1 MAGYGRRAEMPPL
14 WAISVL
20 AATLFVVLALNRSY
34 LARLG
39 SRQIFRLALIWGVII
54 AAAVLLVRMAGF

>member
-1 MAGYGRRAEMPPL
+1 MPPL